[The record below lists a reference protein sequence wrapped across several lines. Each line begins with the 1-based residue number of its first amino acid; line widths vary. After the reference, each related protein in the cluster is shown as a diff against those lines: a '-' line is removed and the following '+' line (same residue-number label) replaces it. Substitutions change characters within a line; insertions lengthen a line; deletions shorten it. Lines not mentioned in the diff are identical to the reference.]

1 MRKLAGITVLVLLIS
16 FSINA
21 QQRQQKQRKG
31 SDFTT
36 EQIATLKVKQ
46 MTLDLDLNASQ
57 QKEVFELMKKSTEE
71 RKNAMAERK
80 ENKQSG
86 IELTSDQ
93 KFAIQNNRLDKMIAH
108 KTAMKNI
115 LSKDQYEKW
124 EKKMKHQKRSGKK
137 NMAKNSQKGMKGMK
151 GGQQKNRPDNNR
163 I

>member
-1 MRKLAGITVLVLLIS
+1 MRKLAGITVLILLIS

-21 QQRQQKQRKG
+21 QQKHQKQRKG
-31 SDFTT
+31 SDFTP
-36 EQIATLKVKQ
+36 EQKATLKVKQ

-57 QKEVFELMKKSTEE
+57 QKEVFELMKKGAEE
-71 RKNAMAERK
+71 RKNAMEERK

-86 IELTSDQ
+86 VELTSDQ

-124 EKKMKHQKRSGKK
+124 EKKMNHMKKSGKK
-137 NMAKNSQKGMKGMK
+137 NMTKNNQKGMK
-151 GGQQKNRPDNNR
+151 GGQQKNRPNSNR

>member
-21 QQRQQKQRKG
+21 QQKQQKQRKG

-36 EQIATLKVKQ
+36 EQMATLKMKQ

-71 RKNAMAERK
+71 RKNAMTERK

-86 IELTSDQ
+86 VELTSDQ

-137 NMAKNSQKGMKGMK
+137 NMAKNNQKGMK
-151 GGQQKNRPDNNR
+151 GGQQKKRPDNNR

>member
-1 MRKLAGITVLVLLIS
+1 MRKLAGITVLILLIS

-21 QQRQQKQRKG
+21 QQKQKKQRKG

-36 EQIATLKVKQ
+36 EQMATLKVKQ

-57 QKEVFELMKKSTEE
+57 QKEVFELMKKNTEE
-71 RKNAMAERK
+71 RKNAITERK

-86 IELTSDQ
+86 VELTSDQ

-124 EKKMKHQKRSGKK
+124 EKKMKHQKRSVKK
-137 NMAKNSQKGMKGMK
+137 NMAKNNQKGMK
-151 GGQQKNRPDNNR
+151 GGQQKNNK